1 MQDETELVLPAGYKV
16 ESLPSAINEKA
27 DDYEVS
33 GSYSAKDNK
42 VIFKKT
48 LSFNTGRI
56 RKTDFENWISFT
68 KKLKDFNSN
77 LILIKK
83 P

>member
-1 MQDETELVLPAGYKV
+1 LPAGYKV
-16 ESLPSAINEKA
+16 ISLPAAISEKA

-56 RKTDFENWISFT
+56 RKADFENWKSFT

>member
-1 MQDETELVLPAGYKV
+1 
-16 ESLPSAINEKA
+16 
-27 DDYEVS
+27 
-33 GSYSAKDNK
+33 
-42 VIFKKT
+42 VIFKKI

-56 RKTDFENWISFT
+56 RKTDFENWKAFT

>member
-1 MQDETELVLPAGYKV
+1 
-16 ESLPSAINEKA
+16 
-27 DDYEVS
+27 
-33 GSYSAKDNK
+33 
-42 VIFKKT
+42 

-56 RKTDFENWISFT
+56 RHEDFENWKAFIR
-68 KKLKDFNSN
+68 KLKDFNSN